1 MLCDLR
7 IDRVPVRQDDRGRWW
22 YSLEG
27 SLDKILGITGR
38 DFAVTDTPFVQWSD
52 EDFGETDD
60 PADGPAEP
68 YQEGSCP
75 REGPRALG

>member
-1 MLCDLR
+1 VLCGLR

-68 YQEGSCP
+68 
-75 REGPRALG
+75 